1 MRRRAF
7 TLVELLIV
15 ISILAILAGLSLAAI
30 SAVTRNAREARTK
43 SVIGRIDSLIGE
55 KWESY
60 RTRSVRAPA
69 GSNPQSAAVARLASM
84 RELQRLELPDRISDL
99 CSIAELTELESTFQL
114 TTINPGSIAMVTRA
128 PNDIPSLARTYKRL
142 ATRTHRGV
150 PDGTPWSETNESAEC
165 LYLIMSTMR
174 DGDKS
179 ALDFFSTDEIGDTDE
194 DGRLEILD
202 GWGKPL
208 QWLRW
213 APGFTKENQA
223 VTTQSADISKPDP
236 FDPLRLERANNRD
249 TYAIYPLI
257 ISAGP
262 SGQAD
267 IIMGTVF
274 YVNPSFPAPIAP
286 GFYPNDPY
294 YAELPQIGT
303 PADTNGNGIEEW
315 GDNIT
320 NHDLTP

>member
-7 TLVELLIV
+7 TLIELLIV
-15 ISILAILAGLSLAAI
+15 ISILAILAGLSLAAY
-30 SAVTRNAREARTK
+30 SAVVRSAREARTK
-43 SVIGRIDSLIGE
+43 SIIGRIDLLIGE

-60 RTRSVRAPA
+60 RTRSLRAPA
-69 GSNPQSAAVARLASM
+69 GNSPLDSARIRLAAM

-99 CSIAELTELESTFQL
+99 CSMAELAELESTFQL
-114 TTINPGSIAMVTRA
+114 TTINPNAIAMVTRA
-128 PNDIPSLARTYKRL
+128 PGDIPSLARTYKRL
-142 ATRTHRGV
+142 ASRTHGGV
-150 PDGTPWSETNESAEC
+150 PAGTPWSETNESSEC
-165 LYLIMSTMR
+165 LYLILSTMR
-174 DGDKS
+174 DGDTA
-179 ALDFFSTDEIGDTDE
+179 ALDFFAADEIGDTDD
-194 DGRLEILD
+194 DGRPEILD

-236 FDPLRLERANNRD
+236 FDPLKIEKANNRD

-274 YVNPSFPAPIAP
+274 YVNPNFPAPIAP

-303 PADTNGNGIEEW
+303 PADANGNGIEEW

-320 NHDLTP
+320 NHNLTP